1 MQERTKPDKK
11 KKEHIYK
18 PVLFMN
24 GHDGWWGSDL
34 SYEAAGERSLVCS
47 LLVWAVTEDTA
58 HERVLP
64 RGMPLGAAGAV
75 GWGSVGRGS
84 VEGRQV

>member
-1 MQERTKPDKK
+1 M
-11 KKEHIYK
+11 
-18 PVLFMN
+18 
-24 GHDGWWGSDL
+24 

-58 HERVLP
+58 DERVLP

>member
-1 MQERTKPDKK
+1 MMGLRLELRGRRREKP
-11 KKEHIYK
+11 
-18 PVLFMN
+18 
-24 GHDGWWGSDL
+24 
-34 SYEAAGERSLVCS
+34 VCS